1 MLEVRGHGVSGIA
14 SFWGQGWRIS
24 SRPLSLSFW
33 YSARG
38 FGVRWLPLCHLH
50 LCLHLHMVFF
60 CVCICVQISPFLYK
74 DTGSIGSGAHPAPG
88 WPHLNVSD
96 CIYND
101 LSQSG
106 HVLRWART
114 ATQEFWRRHDSTSNR
129 GYSSPVTIVTPKSQW
144 LETTR
149 FYFFVKVQ

>member
-1 MLEVRGHGVSGIA
+1 MSVALLLSEGKAGESLPGPSLLASGILLVVLVFGDFCYVTSISA
-14 SFWGQGWRIS
+14 FIFTWCSSVCVSVSKSPLFCIKTQVILDQG
-24 SRPLSLSFW
+24 PTLLQ
-33 YSARG
+33 G
-38 FGVRWLPLCHLH
+38 DLTLTL
-50 LCLHLHMVFF
+50 
-60 CVCICVQISPFLYK
+60 
-74 DTGSIGSGAHPAPG
+74 
-88 WPHLNVSD
+88 SD

-129 GYSSPVTIVTPKSQW
+129 EYSSPVTIVTPKSQW